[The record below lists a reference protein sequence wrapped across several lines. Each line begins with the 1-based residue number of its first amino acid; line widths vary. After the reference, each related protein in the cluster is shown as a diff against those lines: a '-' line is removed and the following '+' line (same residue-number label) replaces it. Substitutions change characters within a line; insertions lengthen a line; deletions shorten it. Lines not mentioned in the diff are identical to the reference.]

1 MLRSTLLALALAA
14 GSTLGVARA
23 DTAIK
28 IGVLN
33 DQSGAYSDLSGP
45 GSVVAARMAIADFKA
60 LGPDLSVTLVSADH
74 QNKPDVGAAIA
85 RRWYDQDGVDAI
97 FDVPTSSVALAVS
110 DITREKDKVFVA
122 SGSGTTDLTGS
133 KCTPNTVQWTYDT
146 YALGNVLGRAL
157 IQRGGKTWFFVT
169 ADYAFGQALQRDTS
183 GIVVKDGGTVVGS
196 VKTPFPSADFSSFLL
211 QAQGSKAQVIA
222 LANAGT
228 DATNAIKQAGEFGIT
243 EGGQSLAALLIFS
256 SDIHALTTQVAQGLL
271 LTEPFY
277 WDMNDG
283 TRAFSARF
291 AAAFGGRKPT
301 ASQAGVYAGVTHYL
315 KAVEALHGGAQKD
328 GARVVAKMKA
338 IPTDDPLFG
347 QGSVRADGRTLHAMY
362 LFQVKTP
369 AESKGEWDFY
379 KLLATVP
386 GAEAFRPLNEGGCAL
401 VGAK

>member
-1 MLRSTLLALALAA
+1 MLRSTLLAVGLTAL
-14 GSTLGVARA
+14 TLGVARCESA
-23 DTAIK
+23 VK

-33 DQSGAYSDLSGP
+33 DQSGAYADLSGP
-45 GSVVAARMAIADFKA
+45 GAVVAARMAIADFKA
-60 LGPDLSVTLVSADH
+60 HAPDLDVTLVSADH

-85 RRWYDQDGVDAI
+85 RRWYDQDAVDAI

-110 DITREKDKVFVA
+110 DVTREKDKVFVA
-122 SGSGTTDLTGS
+122 SGSGTTDLTGA
-133 KCTPNTVQWTYDT
+133 KCSPNTVQWTYDT
-146 YALGNVLGRAL
+146 YALGNVLGSAV
-157 IQRGGKTWFFVT
+157 IKRGGKTWFFLT

-243 EGGQSLAALLIFS
+243 AGGQSLAALLIFS

-291 AAAFGGRKPT
+291 ATAFGGRKPT

-315 KAVEALHGGAQKD
+315 KAVEALHGAKD
-328 GARVVAKMKA
+328 GKQVVTKMKA

-347 QGSVRADGRTLHAMY
+347 QGSIRVDGRTLHNMY

-379 KLLATVP
+379 KTLATVP
-386 GAEAFRPLNEGGCAL
+386 GADAFRPLNEGGCAL
-401 VGAK
+401 VGAAK